1 MRISIP
7 SLPLNKHLGPT
18 VVELNNAAEKLRTHL
33 EGNRRV
39 LAITGAG
46 VSVDSGISSYRGE
59 NGLYSTYIIVTKKI
73 RGIDQSIFRSLFK
86 KVRQVKR
93 SVAGTGRDLI
103 WDTYLYE

>member
-18 VVELNNAAEKLRTHL
+18 VVELNNAAEKLRSHL

-59 NGLYSTYIIVTKKI
+59 NGLYSTYIIAVSYTH
-73 RGIDQSIFRSLFK
+73 L
-86 KVRQVKR
+86 
-93 SVAGTGRDLI
+93 
-103 WDTYLYE
+103 